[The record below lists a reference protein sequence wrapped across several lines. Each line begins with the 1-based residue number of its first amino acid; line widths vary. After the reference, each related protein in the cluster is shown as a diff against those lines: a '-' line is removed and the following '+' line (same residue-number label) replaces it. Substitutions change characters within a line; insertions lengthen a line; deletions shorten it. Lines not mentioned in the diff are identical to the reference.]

1 MTTINQNEMMKLA
14 FGLYDKGIEFK
25 AKSFFDGI
33 QFIIGDW
40 DWDAIC
46 HSGSYGHED
55 GLIEVMGLPQC
66 QDDVIGYLTAEE
78 VLKMV
83 DETRPIPESETIDYD
98 CEPTSTPTPVK
109 MRMTQKLADDL
120 MDNLAY
126 LAISA
131 NGRLPETE
139 EELQTCENYA
149 KKTFIHLCGE
159 WEQTM
164 GGTWKVVPNKND
176 SYDL

>member
-1 MTTINQNEMMKLA
+1 MDTINQNEMMKLA
-14 FGLYDKGIEFK
+14 FGLYDRGIEFK
-25 AKSFFDGI
+25 AQSFFDGI

-40 DWDAIC
+40 DWDAVC
-46 HSGSYGHED
+46 HSGSYGHEN

-66 QDDVIGYLTAEE
+66 QDDVIGWLTAED

-98 CEPTSTPTPVK
+98 CEPTPTPTPVK
-109 MRMTQKLADDL
+109 MRMTQKLANDL
-120 MDNLAY
+120 MDNLAA
-126 LAISA
+126 LVISA

-139 EELQTCENYA
+139 EEFQSCERYA
-149 KKTFIHLCGE
+149 KINFTRLCEE

-164 GGTWKVVPNKND
+164 GGTWEVVLNEND

>member
-1 MTTINQNEMMKLA
+1 MDTINQNEMMKLA
-14 FGLYDKGIEFK
+14 FGLYDRGIEFK

-33 QFIIGDW
+33 QFIIGDF

-46 HSGSYGHED
+46 HSGSYGHEK

-66 QDDVIGYLTAEE
+66 QDDVIGWLTAED

-109 MRMTQKLADDL
+109 MRMTQKLANDL
-120 MDNLAY
+120 MDNLAA
-126 LAISA
+126 LDISA

-139 EELQTCENYA
+139 EEIKSCERYA
-149 KKTFIHLCGE
+149 KASFLRLCEE
-159 WEQTM
+159 WEQAM
-164 GGTWKVVPNKND
+164 GGTWEVTPDTYD
-176 SYDL
+176 S

>member
-1 MTTINQNEMMKLA
+1 MDTINQNEMMKLA
-14 FGLYDKGIEFK
+14 FGLYDRGIEFK

-46 HSGSYGHED
+46 HSGSYGHEN

-78 VLKMV
+78 VLNMV
-83 DETRPIPESETIDYD
+83 DGLDSEN
-98 CEPTSTPTPVK
+98 TSHDNDSTSTPVK

-120 MDNLAY
+120 MDSLAS

-139 EELQTCENYA
+139 EELELCENYA
-149 KKTFIHLCGE
+149 KKTFIYLCGE
-159 WEQTM
+159 WEKAM
-164 GGTWKVVPNKND
+164 KGTWEVVPNKND

>member
-1 MTTINQNEMMKLA
+1 MDTINQNEMMKLA
-14 FGLYDKGIEFK
+14 FGLYDRGIEFK

-33 QFIIGDW
+33 QFIIGDR

-46 HSGSYGHED
+46 HSGSYGHEN

-66 QDDVIGYLTAEE
+66 QDDVIGYLTAKD

-83 DETRPIPESETIDYD
+83 DELRPISESETINYD
-98 CEPTSTPTPVK
+98 CEPTPAPVK
-109 MRMTQKLADDL
+109 MRMTKKLANDL
-120 MDNLAY
+120 MDNLAV

-131 NGRLPETE
+131 NGHIPETE
-139 EELQTCENYA
+139 EELQSCAMYA
-149 KKTFIHLCGE
+149 KKTFTRLCEE
-159 WEQTM
+159 WEHTM
-164 GGTWKVVPNKND
+164 EGTWEVVPNEND

>member
-1 MTTINQNEMMKLA
+1 MSSINQTEMMELA
-14 FGLYDKGIEFK
+14 IGLRDRGIGFK
-25 AKSFFDGI
+25 TTSFLDGI
-33 QFIIGDW
+33 QIVVGNW

-46 HSGSYGHED
+46 HSGSFGHED

-83 DETRPIPESETIDYD
+83 DELIPETIDYD

-109 MRMTQKLADDL
+109 MRMTQKLANDL
-120 MDNLAY
+120 MDNLAA
-126 LAISA
+126 LDISA

-139 EELQTCENYA
+139 EELQSCERYA
-149 KKTFIHLCGE
+149 KRTFTRLCEE

-164 GGTWKVVPNKND
+164 GGTWEVVPNENN
-176 SYDL
+176 SCDL

>member
-1 MTTINQNEMMKLA
+1 MITINQTEMMKLA
-14 FGLYDKGIEFK
+14 YGLRDRGIEF
-25 AKSFFDGI
+25 SIESLYDGI
-33 QFIIGDW
+33 QIVVGDW

-46 HSGSYGHED
+46 HSGSFGHEN

-66 QDDVIGYLTAEE
+66 QDDVIGYLTAKE

-83 DETRPIPESETIDYD
+83 DELRPIPESETIDYD
-98 CEPTSTPTPVK
+98 SEPTPTPVK
-109 MRMTQKLADDL
+109 MRMTEKLANDL
-120 MDNLAY
+120 MDNLAA

-131 NGRLPETE
+131 NGRIPETE
-139 EELQTCENYA
+139 EELQSCERYA
-149 KKTFIHLCGE
+149 KETFTRLCEE

-164 GGTWKVVPNKND
+164 GGTWEVTLD

>member
-1 MTTINQNEMMKLA
+1 MSNINQTEMMELA
-14 FGLYDKGIEFK
+14 FGLRDRGIGFK
-25 AKSFFDGI
+25 TTSFLDGI
-33 QFIIGDW
+33 QIVVGDW

-46 HSGSYGHED
+46 HGGSYGHEN

-66 QDDVIGYLTAEE
+66 QGDVIGWLTAEDI
-78 VLKMV
+78 LKMV
-83 DETRPIPESETIDYD
+83 DELIPETIDYD
-98 CEPTSTPTPVK
+98 CEPTPAPVK
-109 MRMTQKLADDL
+109 MRMTEKLASDL
-120 MDNLAY
+120 MDNLAA

-139 EELQTCENYA
+139 EELQSCERYA
-149 KKTFIHLCGE
+149 KRTFTHLCEE

-164 GGTWKVVPNKND
+164 GGTWEVIPNEND

>member
-1 MTTINQNEMMKLA
+1 MDTINQNEMMKLA
-14 FGLYDKGIEFK
+14 FGLYDRGIEFK

-33 QFIIGDW
+33 QFIIGDR

-46 HSGSYGHED
+46 HSGSYGHEN

-83 DETRPIPESETIDYD
+83 DGLDSEIID
-98 CEPTSTPTPVK
+98 CESTPTPVK
-109 MRMTQKLADDL
+109 MRMTKKLANDL
-120 MDNLAY
+120 MDNLAV

-131 NGRLPETE
+131 NGHIPETE
-139 EELQTCENYA
+139 EELQSCAMYA
-149 KKTFIHLCGE
+149 KKTFTRLCEE
-159 WEQTM
+159 WEHTM
-164 GGTWKVVPNKND
+164 EGTWEVVPNEND

>member
-1 MTTINQNEMMKLA
+1 MTTINQTEMMKLA
-14 FGLYDKGIEFK
+14 FGLRDRGIGFSV
-25 AKSFFDGI
+25 KSFFDGI
-33 QFIIGDW
+33 QIVVGDF

-46 HSGSYGHED
+46 HSGSYGHEN

-83 DETRPIPESETIDYD
+83 DELIPETIDYD
-98 CEPTSTPTPVK
+98 DDEPTPAPVK

-120 MDNLAY
+120 MDSLAA

-131 NGRLPETE
+131 NGRLPVTE
-139 EELQTCENYA
+139 EELQSCGRYA
-149 KKTFIHLCGE
+149 KETFLRLGRE
-159 WEQTM
+159 WEDTI
-164 GGTWKVVPNKND
+164 GGIWEVTPDENNT
-176 SYDL
+176 YDF

>member
-1 MTTINQNEMMKLA
+1 MTTINQTEMMKLA
-14 FGLYDKGIEFK
+14 FGLYDRGIEFK

-66 QDDVIGYLTAEE
+66 QDDVIGHLTAEE
-78 VLKMV
+78 VLNMV
-83 DETRPIPESETIDYD
+83 DGLDSEIIDYD

-109 MRMTQKLADDL
+109 MRMTEKLANDL
-120 MDNLAY
+120 MDNLAA
-126 LAISA
+126 LDISA

-139 EELQTCENYA
+139 EELQSCERYA
-149 KKTFIHLCGE
+149 KKTFTRLCEE

-164 GGTWKVVPNKND
+164 GGTWEVVPNEND

>member
-1 MTTINQNEMMKLA
+1 MDTINQNEMMKLA
-14 FGLYDKGIEFK
+14 FGLYDRGIEFK

-55 GLIEVMGLPQC
+55 GLIEIMGLPQC
-66 QDDVIGYLTAEE
+66 QDDVIGWLTAED

-83 DETRPIPESETIDYD
+83 DGLDSETID
-98 CEPTSTPTPVK
+98 CEPTPTPVK
-109 MRMTQKLADDL
+109 MRMTEKLADDL
-120 MDNLAY
+120 MDNLAS

-139 EELQTCENYA
+139 EELELCENYA
-149 KKTFIHLCGE
+149 KKTFIHLCRE
-159 WEQTM
+159 WEKTM
-164 GGTWKVVPNKND
+164 EGTWEVVPNEND

>member
-1 MTTINQNEMMKLA
+1 MNEINQTEMMKLA
-14 FGLYDKGIEFK
+14 FGLRDRGIGFK
-25 AKSFFDGI
+25 MQSFLDGI
-33 QFIIGDW
+33 QIVVGDW

-46 HSGSYGHED
+46 HSGSYGHEN

-66 QDDVIGYLTAEE
+66 QDDAIGWLTAKD

-83 DETRPIPESETIDYD
+83 DELIPETIDYD
-98 CEPTSTPTPVK
+98 CEPTPTPVK
-109 MRMTQKLADDL
+109 MKMTQKLANDL
-120 MDNLAY
+120 MDNLAA

-131 NGRLPETE
+131 NGCLPETE
-139 EELQTCENYA
+139 EELQSCERYA
-149 KKTFIHLCGE
+149 KRTFTRLCEE

-164 GGTWKVVPNKND
+164 GGTWEITSD

>member
-1 MTTINQNEMMKLA
+1 MDTINQNEMMKLA
-14 FGLYDKGIEFK
+14 FGLYDRGIEFK

-46 HSGSYGHED
+46 HSGSYGHEN

-66 QDDVIGYLTAEE
+66 QDDVIGHLTAED
-78 VLKMV
+78 VLNMI
-83 DETRPIPESETIDYD
+83 DGLDSETIDND
-98 CEPTSTPTPVK
+98 CEPTPTPVK
-109 MRMTQKLADDL
+109 MKITEKLADDL

-139 EELQTCENYA
+139 EELELCENYA
-149 KKTFIHLCGE
+149 KNTFIHLCGE
-159 WEQTM
+159 WEKTM
-164 GGTWKVVPNKND
+164 KGTWEVVPNKND